1 MQSGAR
7 AVRSLFALFH
17 TRQLNWIAWG
27 PTMLVVMQ
35 AQATE
40 EQVRA
45 VCQKIEA
52 LGYRAHSMPGAQR
65 TAIGITGNKG
75 EVEAGSLEEMPGV
88 QEVIKVSKPYK
99 LVSRDTKPDNTVI
112 KFARAN
118 GASVSIGGSDL
129 AIIAGPC
136 GIESREQAFTI
147 AERVARAGAQF
158 FRGGAYKPRTSPYS
172 FQGLG
177 EEGLQIMAEVRDRF
191 GLLIVTEAVD
201 YESLDLVDQY
211 ADVIQI
217 GARNMQNFSLLKRA
231 GRARKP
237 VLLKRGISATLEEFL
252 MAAEYIM
259 SEGNYNIVL
268 CERGVRTFADHTR
281 NTLDL
286 SIVPAVQRLS
296 HLPIIV
302 DPSHGTGKRNK
313 VTPLS
318 RAAVAVGA
326 DGLIVE
332 VHHEP
337 DKAMSD
343 GMQSLYP
350 EQFDELMAQVRQIA
364 PVVGRVV
371 ATALPRPE
379 AVSSSKPTLGSSVAP
394 LT

>member
-1 MQSGAR
+1 
-7 AVRSLFALFH
+7 
-17 TRQLNWIAWG
+17 
-27 PTMLVVMQ
+27 MQ

-75 EVEAGSLEEMPGV
+75 EVESGSLEEMPGV
-88 QEVIKVSKPYK
+88 QEVIRVSKPYK

-112 KFARAN
+112 KFPN
-118 GASVSIGGSDL
+118 SLVTIGGPDL

-136 GIESREQAFTI
+136 GIETHDQAFTI

-177 EEGLQIMAEVRDRF
+177 EEGLKILAEVRDRF

-286 SIVPAVQRLS
+286 SLIPAVQRLS
-296 HLPIIV
+296 HLPIVV

-318 RAAVAVGA
+318 RAAIAVGA

-332 VHHEP
+332 VHHDP
-337 DKAMSD
+337 DKALSD
-343 GMQSLYP
+343 GIQSLYP
-350 EQFDELMAQVRQIA
+350 DQFDELMEQIRQIA
-364 PVVGRVV
+364 PVVGRTVNANETRPTQSV
-371 ATALPRPE
+371 LP
-379 AVSSSKPTLGSSVAP
+379 VSR
-394 LT
+394 